1 MKMSDLHIEQMER
14 DESPSTIRIEKNVP
28 LPTGVGTSGRPPSQA
43 MVYLTEAI
51 DQMNVGDSLILP
63 KELVL
68 RDSKLKG
75 QNQAKANVRKAFSK
89 RNMKCTTRAIAFGR
103 VRVWRT
109 Q

>member
-28 LPTGVGTSGRPPSQA
+28 LPTSAGISGRPPSEA

-51 DQMNVGDSLILP
+51 DRMNVGDSLILP
-63 KELVL
+63 KELVQ
-68 RDSKLKG
+68 REGKLK
-75 QNQAKANVRKAFSK
+75 NQAKANVRKAFSN
-89 RNMKCTTRAIAFGR
+89 RNMKCVTRAIASGR
-103 VRVWRT
+103 VRVWRI

>member
-28 LPTGVGTSGRPPSQA
+28 LPTAAGTSGRPPSEA

-51 DQMNVGDSLILP
+51 DQMNIGDSLILP
-63 KELVL
+63 EELVQ
-68 RDSKLKG
+68 RDSKLKN

-89 RNMKCTTRAIAFGR
+89 RNMKCVTRATDLG
-103 VRVWRT
+103 VRVWRI